1 MKILVTGATGL
12 LGSNLVRLLLSKH
25 YEVSVFLQI
34 GSFTGSVEGLPIKRF
49 YGDILNAESLE
60 NAVEQNDIVIHAA
73 AITELW
79 PARSKFI
86 RDVNIVGT
94 KNVINAVLKYKLK
107 RMIYIGSASS
117 FNSASL
123 PDDAEF
129 PGAKFGLD
137 YIDSKYEALNL
148 VLNAVRVNKLPALAI
163 LPTFMIGPFDYKPSS
178 GKLILALAQ
187 KKIKYYTDGGKNF
200 IHVRDV
206 ATAIVNSIEM
216 GRIGKY
222 YIAGNENL
230 TYDRFFKKVSK
241 IVKANPPDKKISAK
255 LMLVIGFLGSFIG
268 RLFNINPVISY
279 PIAKIS
285 CEYQY
290 ISSEET
296 VRELM
301 MPQTNID
308 IAIRESYE
316 WIKKQNNLN

>member
-1 MKILVTGATGL
+1 MRILVTGATGL
-12 LGSNLVRLLLSKH
+12 LGSNLVRLLLSKN
-25 YEVSVFLQI
+25 YQVSVFLQI
-34 GSFTGSVEGLPIKRF
+34 GSFTGSLDGLIIKRY

-60 NAVEQNDIVIHAA
+60 NAVEQNDVVIHAA

-79 PARSKFI
+79 PSRSKFI
-86 RDVNIVGT
+86 RDVNIIGT
-94 KNVINAVLKYKLK
+94 KNVIDAVLKFNLK

-117 FNSASL
+117 FNTTSNADSK
-123 PDDAEF
+123 F
-129 PGAKFGLD
+129 PGAKYGLD

-148 VLNAVRVNKLPALAI
+148 VLNAVRINKLPALAI

-187 KKIKYYTDGGKNF
+187 KKLKYYTDGGKNF

-230 TYDRFFKKVSK
+230 TYDRFFMKVSK
-241 IVKANPPDKKISAK
+241 IVRVHPPSKKIPAT
-255 LMLVIGFLGSFIG
+255 LMLIIGFLGSLFG
-268 RLFNINPVISY
+268 RIFNINPLISY

-285 CEYQY
+285 CDYQY
-290 ISSEET
+290 VSCDDTIK
-296 VRELM
+296 ELQ

-308 IAIRESYE
+308 IAIYESYE
-316 WIKKQNNLN
+316 WITKHNNLN

>member
-1 MKILVTGATGL
+1 MRILVTGATGL
-12 LGSNLVRLLLSKH
+12 LGSNLVRLLLSKN
-25 YEVSVFLQI
+25 YQVSVFLQI
-34 GSFTGSVEGLPIKRF
+34 GSFTGSLDGLNIKRY

-60 NAVEQNDIVIHAA
+60 NAVEQNDVVIHAA

-79 PARSKFI
+79 PSRSKFI

-94 KNVINAVLKYKLK
+94 KNVIDAVLKFNLK

-117 FNSASL
+117 FNTTSNADSK
-123 PDDAEF
+123 F
-129 PGAKFGLD
+129 PGAKYGLD

-148 VLNAVRVNKLPALAI
+148 VLNAVRINKLPALAF

-178 GKLILALAQ
+178 GKLILALAK

-230 TYDRFFKKVSK
+230 TYNRFFTKVSK
-241 IVKANPPDKKISAK
+241 IVRIHPPTKKIPSR
-255 LMLVIGFLGSFIG
+255 LILIIGYLGSLIG
-268 RLFNINPVISY
+268 RIFNINPVISY

-285 CEYQY
+285 CDYQY
-290 ISSEET
+290 VSSDDT
-296 VRELM
+296 IKELQ

-308 IAIRESYE
+308 IAIYESYE
-316 WIKKQNNLN
+316 WIKKHNHLN

>member
-1 MKILVTGATGL
+1 MRILVTGATGL
-12 LGSNLVRLLLSKH
+12 LGSNLVRLLLSKN
-25 YEVSVFLQI
+25 YQVSVFLQI
-34 GSFTGSVEGLPIKRF
+34 GSFTGSLDGLNIKRY

-60 NAVEQNDIVIHAA
+60 NAVEQNDVVIHAA

-79 PARSKFI
+79 PSRSKFI

-94 KNVINAVLKYKLK
+94 KNVIDAVLKFNLK

-117 FNSASL
+117 FNTTSNADSK
-123 PDDAEF
+123 F
-129 PGAKFGLD
+129 PGAKYGLD

-148 VLNAVRVNKLPALAI
+148 VLNAVRINKLPALAI

-178 GKLILALAQ
+178 GKLILALAK

-230 TYDRFFKKVSK
+230 TYNRFFTKVSK
-241 IVKANPPDKKISAK
+241 IVRIHPPTKKIPSR
-255 LMLVIGFLGSFIG
+255 LILIIGYLGSLIG
-268 RLFNINPVISY
+268 RIFNINPVISY

-285 CEYQY
+285 CDYQY
-290 ISSEET
+290 VSSDDT
-296 VRELM
+296 IKELQ

-308 IAIRESYE
+308 IAIYESYE
-316 WIKKQNNLN
+316 WIKKHNHLN